1 MFENVQ
7 TQTRVRKK
15 TKVLSVFSLHSAIVC
30 FQKTWNIIHNFFGV
44 FHLVLVGFF
53 NSVEMSS
60 INIFIISLFLCS
72 LEGRTLF
79 YGSNDMKLSK

>member
-15 TKVLSVFSLHSAIVC
+15 TNVLSVFSLHSAIVC

-44 FHLVLVGFF
+44 FLLVLVRVF

-60 INIFIISLFLCS
+60 INIFIISLFVFF
-72 LEGRTLF
+72 GRKNIIQV
-79 YGSNDMKLSK
+79 SNDMKLSK